1 MELRHTSGVQTTAAT
16 CEEAGKTVYT
26 ATAAFGGKEYTDT
39 KEESIAALG
48 HNYGAPTYEWSEDN
62 STVTATRI
70 CANDASHVET
80 ETVNTTSAVTKAAT
94 CEEKGETT
102 YTAEF
107 ENQAFTLQTKAV
119 ENIEALGHDYEL
131 TGWTWTGDDETGYTA
146 AATFTCTKC
155 GETMSVDAV
164 VTSEETGTTTVYT
177 ATATFDGNTYTDT
190 KTIVITYTF
199 DGFIWTE
206 AADGYT
212 AAAKYRGSDGSTETV
227 NATVTSDTTPATCTA
242 EGQTVYTAAVAAA
255 DSLDGSEHS
264 DTKEESIAALG
275 HNYGAPTYEWSEDNS
290 SVTATRICANDAT
303 HVETETASTTSAVT
317 KEATCEETGET
328 TYTAEFE
335 NQAFTT
341 QTKAVNNIEALG
353 HDWDEGIV
361 IKEPTRTE
369 KGEIKYTCHH
379 DPTHTKIEEI
389 PELPPVLVTGVQ
401 LNTTEVTV
409 KRGGTVELTATVLP
423 EDAENKKVYW
433 TSSDTSVATVDDRG
447 LVRAVEI
454 GTAEITVTTEDG
466 SYTDTA
472 VVTVNL
478 PLESISLDKQEFT
491 LLKGET
497 ETLTVTFTPED
508 TSDDK
513 TITWTSN
520 KPAVATVNDGIVT
533 AVGVGRA
540 TITAKVGDLEAECK
554 LTVQF
559 SDVTDPELFYYDY
572 VIDMAERGIVG
583 GYLDGTF
590 RPMADCTRAAVVTF
604 LWRLDGKPEPS
615 NMATFSDM
623 TGNSDFD
630 KAISWAQEQGIT
642 TGWEDGT
649 FRPWNTCHRAAIM
662 TFLWRYAGK
671 PETEISNSF
680 SDMTG
685 NPDFDKAI
693 SWGVTNGIT
702 TGWDDGTFR
711 PWNTCNR
718 LAIVSFLA
726 RYDALGNN

>member
-1 MELRHTSGVQTTAAT
+1 AAT

-39 KEESIAALG
+39 KEESIAALGHNYGTPTYEWSEDNSTVTATRICANDATHVETETANTTSAVTKAATCEEKGETTYTAEFENQAFTTQTKAVNNIEALG

-131 TGWTWTGDDETGYTA
+131 TGWTWTEYSEA
-146 AATFTCTKC
+146 EATFTCKNDTSHV
-155 GETMSVDAV
+155 ETVSGTI
-164 VTSEETGTTTVYT
+164 TSATTEATCEEAGKTVYT
-177 ATATFDGNTYTDT
+177 ATATFGGKEYT
-190 KTIVITYTF
+190 
-199 DGFIWTE
+199 
-206 AADGYT
+206 
-212 AAAKYRGSDGSTETV
+212 
-227 NATVTSDTTPATCTA
+227 
-242 EGQTVYTAAVAAA
+242 
-255 DSLDGSEHS
+255 
-264 DTKEESIAALG
+264 DTKEESIEALG

-290 SVTATRICANDAT
+290 SVTAKRICANDAT
-303 HVETETASTTSAVT
+303 HVETETANTTSAVT

-409 KRGGTVELTATVLP
+409 KRGGTVEFTATVLP

-590 RPMADCTRAAVVTF
+590 RPMSDCTRAAVVTF